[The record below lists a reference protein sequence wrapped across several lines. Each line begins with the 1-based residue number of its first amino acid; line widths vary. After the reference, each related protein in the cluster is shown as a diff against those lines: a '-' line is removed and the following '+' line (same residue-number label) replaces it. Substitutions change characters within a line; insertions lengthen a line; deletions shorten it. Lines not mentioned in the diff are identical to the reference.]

1 MAKKFQYNNGSPE
14 EVESEKLT
22 DEVDDESDEE

>member
-14 EVESEKLT
+14 EVTT
-22 DEVDDESDEE
+22 DEISDDIEDEDDEE

>member
-14 EVESEKLT
+14 EVTT
-22 DEVDDESDEE
+22 DEISDDIEDDDED